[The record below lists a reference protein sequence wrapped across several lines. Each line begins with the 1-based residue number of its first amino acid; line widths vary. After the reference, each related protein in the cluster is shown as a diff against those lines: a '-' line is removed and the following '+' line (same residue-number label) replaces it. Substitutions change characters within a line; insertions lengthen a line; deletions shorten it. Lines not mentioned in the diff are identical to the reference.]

1 MSDYRH
7 GTIWLINFEPQVG
20 TEIKKVRPG
29 LIVSK
34 TGFNQKR
41 RKITVIPF
49 TSQQKSSV
57 GAARVFVPKSSRN
70 GLSKNSELITIDIAT
85 FDKKRFIKYLGELE
99 ENLSKEAK
107 RKLAIYLDLRL

>member
-7 GTIWLINFEPQVG
+7 GTIWLINFEPQMG

-34 TGFNQKR
+34 TEFNKKR

-49 TSQQKSSV
+49 TSQQQSFV
-57 GAARVFVPKSSRN
+57 GAARVFVPK
-70 GLSKNSELITIDIAT
+70 GD
-85 FDKKRFIKYLGELE
+85 F
-99 ENLSKEAK
+99 
-107 RKLAIYLDLRL
+107 

>member
-29 LIVSK
+29 FIVSK

-41 RKITVIPF
+41 
-49 TSQQKSSV
+49 
-57 GAARVFVPKSSRN
+57 
-70 GLSKNSELITIDIAT
+70 
-85 FDKKRFIKYLGELE
+85 FIEYLGELE
-99 ENLSKEAK
+99 EDLLEEAK
-107 RKLAIYLDLRL
+107 RKLAIYLDLR